1 MLELRDLCLSKGSFR
16 IQDVSLGVA
25 EHEYF
30 ALVGPTG
37 CGKTLLLETIAGL
50 ERPLSGAVLMDGD
63 DVTDREAEERNVGY
77 VPQDYA
83 LFPHMSV
90 EGNIL
95 SGCLARR
102 VPREEAL
109 GRAREMA
116 DLLGIGHLLPRRIRG
131 LSGGERQRVAL
142 ARALVTHPRILLLD
156 EPLAALDP
164 STRSRLWRGL
174 KRVHQALRLTT
185 IHVTHDFQEA
195 HALADMTGLM
205 HNGRFLQIGP
215 PAEVFRQPVNRLA
228 ARFVGV
234 PNILEG
240 EASSRAQ
247 GGCVV
252 RVSEALT
259 LRSEA
264 CREGPVDVFIHPE
277 DVIVGDDQ
285 GAGENVVEGVL
296 EAVLD
301 RGETVELTL
310 DLGFLLVVTEG
321 RRRYRS
327 LGLREGQAVTATIP
341 AEAVHLA
348 ERTAEG

>member
-1 MLELRDLCLSKGSFR
+1 MLELSGVCLGKGSFR
-16 IQDVSLGVA
+16 IENASLRVA

-50 ERPLSGAVLMDGD
+50 ERPATGRILMDGE
-63 DVTDREAEERNVGY
+63 DVTALGAEDRNVGY

-109 GRAREMA
+109 RRAREMA
-116 DLLGIGHLLPRRIRG
+116 DLLGIAHLLSRGIRG

-174 KRVHQALRLTT
+174 KRVHQTLRLTT

-195 HALADMTGLM
+195 HALADTTGLM
-205 HNGRFLQIGP
+205 HNGRFLQAGP
-215 PAEVFRQPVNRLA
+215 SAEVFRQPVNRLA

-240 EASSRAQ
+240 HAEPAAAGSL
-247 GGCVV
+247 V
-252 RVSEALT
+252 RISESLA
-259 LRSEA
+259 LRSEGQWS
-264 CREGPVDVFIHPE
+264 GPVDVFIHPE
-277 DVIVGDDQ
+277 DVIVGTE
-285 GAGENVVEGVL
+285 AEAAPENVVPGVL

-310 DLGFLLVVTEG
+310 DLGFPLVVLEG
-321 RRRYRS
+321 RRRYR
-327 LGLREGQAVTATIP
+327 GLRLAEGQSVVAHIP

-348 ERTAEG
+348 EPTPEV